1 MKRESGILLHPT
13 SLPGK
18 YGIGSLGSQSRW
30 FVDWLSEHGQKVWQ
44 ILPLNPTGFN
54 HSPYQCYSAFAGNP
68 NLIDLDELEVSGYL
82 EAVDL
87 ITVPHFSGHR
97 VDFDAVIE
105 FREPVLHKA
114 FMRFRETGG
123 FGLPEYMQF
132 WDEHAWWLDSYS
144 LFYACH
150 KNLKGKTWNSWE
162 DAIATRTEGALHFY
176 YRRFR
181 EDVEYQRFLQF
192 MFFRQ
197 WFALKQYAN
206 EKGVEMMGD
215 IPLYVSYDS
224 ADVWAN
230 QDLFMLDEKRK
241 PVKVGGVPPD
251 YFSETGQRWGNPLY
265 RWERLK
271 ERGFDWWLARIHFN
285 LNMFDQVRIDH
296 FRGLE
301 SFWAIPYGEKTA
313 VKGEWLPALGDELF
327 RILRDQLGNLPIVAE
342 DLGTI
347 TEEVHALR
355 KKYGFPG
362 MKVLQFA
369 FDSEGENEYLPHNYR
384 TDFVV
389 YTGTHDN
396 NTTRGWWKSLT
407 TEERR
412 KVLQYLQNPKE
423 EKHWQLIRLALSSV
437 AKTAIIP
444 FQDVLG
450 LDERARMNTP
460 GTVDGNWHWRFTSR
474 ELHQSHGEKLL
485 KLTRLYAR

>member
-18 YGIGSLGSQSRW
+18 YGIGSLGNSSRW
-30 FVDWLSEHGQKVWQ
+30 FVDWLSEHQQKVWQ

-68 NLIDLDELEVSGYL
+68 NLIDLDELVSTGYL
-82 EAVDL
+82 ESDDV
-87 ITVPHFSGHR
+87 ITAPHFSTHR
-97 VDFDAVIE
+97 VDFTEAIG
-105 FREPVLHKA
+105 FREPLLRKA
-114 FMRFRETGG
+114 FIRFRETGG

-150 KNLKGKTWNSWE
+150 KNLKGKNWSYWE
-162 DAIATRTEGALHFY
+162 DALAERKEGALHFY

-192 MFFRQ
+192 VFFQQ
-197 WFALKQYAN
+197 WFELKHYAN
-206 EKGVEMMGD
+206 KKGVEILGD

-251 YFSETGQRWGNPLY
+251 YFSETGQRWGNPIY
-265 RWERLK
+265 KWERLK

-285 LNMFDQVRIDH
+285 LKMFDRVRIDH

-313 VKGEWLPALGDELF
+313 VKGKWLPAMGDELF

-355 KKYGFPG
+355 KKYSFPG

-369 FDSEGENEYLPHNYR
+369 FDNGSDNEYLPHNYE

-407 TEERR
+407 ADERR
-412 KVLQYLQNPKE
+412 KVVPYMVNPKE

-437 AKTAIIP
+437 AETAIIP

-450 LDERARMNTP
+450 LSERARMNTP
-460 GTVDGNWHWRFTSR
+460 GTVDGNWNWRFSKR
-474 ELHQSHGEKLL
+474 ELHRSHGEKLL
-485 KLTRLYAR
+485 KLTQLYAR